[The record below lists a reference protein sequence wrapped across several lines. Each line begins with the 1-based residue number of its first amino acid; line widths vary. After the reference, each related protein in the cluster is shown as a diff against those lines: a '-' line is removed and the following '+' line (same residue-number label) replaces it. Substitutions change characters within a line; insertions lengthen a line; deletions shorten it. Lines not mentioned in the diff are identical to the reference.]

1 MFLAFF
7 DNLSVD
13 VLINFVLI
21 KKKECRWTTRNDD
34 SGPLLTVKDKNN
46 KRWDQRKSELKKNR
60 ELKTKEVKELKS
72 IWNMKENNI
81 SYEDEDA

>member
-21 KKKECRWTTRNDD
+21 KKKECTLVIVVVDVNVVAVA
-34 SGPLLTVKDKNN
+34 LLVFTDHIMFSCV
-46 KRWDQRKSELKKNR
+46 
-60 ELKTKEVKELKS
+60 
-72 IWNMKENNI
+72 
-81 SYEDEDA
+81 